1 MKVKRLSILIL
12 ICFILSLSPFASM
25 TEIDEAS
32 YFPND
37 KSSPSKEFTYTI
49 KDIKEVTFGDN
60 KIKGV
65 LYIPDK
71 VPAPAI
77 IFCNGKDTSIE
88 RYRYYDYDKWPER
101 RYINPEII
109 CKEGYVVLMIE
120 FRGYDAT
127 DGFFTFEDAIED
139 VSDTIDFLEEEDD
152 VIKDKIGI
160 VGFSLGGS
168 IAIRA
173 SAEDDRIKTCIA
185 ICPIINIYDTPINWM
200 NNQQNLPENLKS
212 VVTTGKEYLPLILSL
227 NNPFLTCLK
236 PLKFLRAP
244 ESCPAD
250 LCLISFYL
258 RDNQIVS
265 CSTEGVAISKNPK
278 ISPADLEYL
287 FKDLKE
293 YDVYSYIKEIYP
305 RSVLIVSGTE
315 DRLVSIEEVEMLR
328 ERLLTELKD
337 VTDNKSIEFLYYDD
351 DHCILD
357 EKTADNIIE
366 FLDENLNYIS
376 Y

>member
-1 MKVKRLSILIL
+1 MSIKWFSTLIL
-12 ICFILSLSPFASM
+12 IIFILSIIFSPFSGMA
-25 TEIDEAS
+25 EIDEAS
-32 YFPND
+32 YYPND
-37 KSSPSKEFTYTI
+37 KSSPSKELTNTI
-49 KDIKEVTFGDN
+49 KNIKEVTFGNN

-101 RYINPEII
+101 RYINPETI
-109 CKEGYVVLMIE
+109 CKEGYAVLMIE

-127 DGFFTFEDAIED
+127 DGFFTFDTATEDISDAI
-139 VSDTIDFLEEEDD
+139 DFWEEQDD

-173 SAEDDRIKTCIA
+173 AAEDDRIKTCIA
-185 ICPIINIYDTPINWM
+185 ICPIINIYDTSINWM
-200 NNQQNLPENLKS
+200 NNQQNLPENLNL
-212 VVTTGKEYLPLILSL
+212 VVNTGKEYLSLILSP

-236 PLKFLRAP
+236 PFKFLRAP
-244 ESCPAD
+244 KACPAD

-258 RDNQIVS
+258 HDNQIVS

-278 ISPADLEYL
+278 VSPAYLEYL
-287 FKDLKE
+287 FNDLEE

-305 RSVLIVSGTE
+305 RPVLIVSGTE
-315 DRLVSIEEVEMLR
+315 DQIVSIDDVVMLQNK
-328 ERLLTELKD
+328 LLIELKD
-337 VTDNKSIEFLYYDD
+337 ETDNKNIEFLYYDG

-357 EKTADNIIE
+357 KETADDIIK
-366 FLDENLNYIS
+366 FLNENLK
-376 Y
+376 